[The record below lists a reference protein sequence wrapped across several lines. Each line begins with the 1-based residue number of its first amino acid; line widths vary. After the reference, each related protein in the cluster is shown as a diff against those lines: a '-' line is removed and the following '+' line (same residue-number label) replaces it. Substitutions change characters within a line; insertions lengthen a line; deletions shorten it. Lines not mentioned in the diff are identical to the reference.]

1 MDSVCSCFALDES
14 YLSWVVILQSIS
26 ASIYWLCLCST
37 GISLT
42 SQNSY
47 QAVDKAL
54 QDIQAYIPNKVPLE
68 QVYALEI
75 CSIAVKED
83 KRRVL

>member
-1 MDSVCSCFALDES
+1 M
-14 YLSWVVILQSIS
+14 
-26 ASIYWLCLCST
+26 
-37 GISLT
+37 T

-54 QDIQAYIPNKVPLE
+54 QDIQAYIPNIVPLE
-68 QVYALEI
+68 QVYALDI